1 MSATAEAGAV
11 VRVLSWNVQH
21 RPRWRPTHDWR
32 RRRRWIG
39 RLLPALHIDLAC
51 MQELDAPMVHDL
63 DAVLGDYAWVGYGRH
78 DGSMRGEFAPLF
90 YRRSRFRV
98 LAAHQH
104 WYSPT
109 PGRPSRG
116 WDAAAPRVLLNTV
129 LHDRQLGR
137 TLHVLNT
144 HLDHRG
150 PVSRQRAI
158 DAILAHAAALDRRTP
173 LLVAGDF
180 NFDPGDAGY
189 ARLAA
194 GLRDSRRCATTR
206 RGPEHTWSAPVPV
219 RRFSRRLDYLFVS
232 GALAVGTQRHIAWP
246 AHRRRVSDHLP
257 VCASLRLAREE
268 PR

>member
-21 RPRWRPTHDWR
+21 RPRWRPTQDWR

-129 LHDRQLGR
+129 LYDRQLGR